1 MSKLERLY
9 HLHNILSQRRTPIS
23 RQALMEELGC
33 SQATLYRL
41 VADLRDHLGAPLE
54 QDPDTRGFFYQRY
67 PGVRTFELP
76 GIWLS
81 AEELQ
86 ALLSARQLLARVQ
99 PGLMEE
105 ELKRLQRR
113 IEKLLDD
120 KGLDRSTQS
129 RRIRIIHQASRL
141 VSGERFRPVMTA
153 LINRSRVHIV
163 YHARG
168 NDRRTERDVSPQRLT
183 SYRHNWYLDAWCHL
197 RRALR
202 SFALERIVAAEVT
215 DHQAREIDE
224 AELDAHFTSAYGI
237 FSGTA
242 KDRAVLVFSARSAR
256 WVADELWHS
265 RQRGRWLD
273 DGRYEL
279 TLPFGRSE
287 ELVMDILRFG
297 PDVEVRSPVSLRRA
311 VLERAKGTVDLYGK
325 NAKAQRREGA
335 KKRQ

>member
-1 MSKLERLY
+1 MSRLERLY
-9 HLHNILSQRRTPIS
+9 HLHDILSQRRTPIT

-54 QDPDTRGFFYQRY
+54 QDPETRAFFYQQH
-67 PGVRTFELP
+67 PGVRSFELP

-81 AEELQ
+81 ADELE
-86 ALLSARQLLARVQ
+86 ALLSARQILARVQ

-105 ELKRLQRR
+105 ELKSLQRR
-113 IEKLLDD
+113 IEKLLDE
-120 KGLDRSTQS
+120 KGLDRGTQS

-141 VSGERFRPVMTA
+141 VSGERFRPVMAA
-153 LINRSRVHIV
+153 LVKRRRLHIV

-168 NDRRTERDVSPQRLT
+168 DDSRSERDVSPQRLT

-197 RRALR
+197 RHDLR
-202 SFALERIVAAEVT
+202 SFALERIRTAEVT
-215 DHQAREIDE
+215 DAEAREIDE
-224 AELDAHFTSAYGI
+224 TELDTHFTSAYGI

-265 RQRGRWLD
+265 RQQGRWLD

-279 TLPFGRSE
+279 SLPFGRSE

-297 PDVEVRSPVSLRRA
+297 ADVEVRSPDSLRRE
-311 VLERAKGTVDLYGK
+311 VRDRAQATVALY
-325 NAKAQRREGA
+325 R
-335 KKRQ
+335 

>member
-9 HLHNILSQRRTPIS
+9 HLHDILSQRRTPIG

-41 VADLRDHLGAPLE
+41 IADLRDHLGAPLE
-54 QDPDTRGFFYQRY
+54 QDPETRGFFYQRH

-86 ALLSARQLLARVQ
+86 ALMSARQILARVQ
-99 PGLMEE
+99 PGLMED

-113 IEKLLDD
+113 IENLLDE
-120 KGLDRSTQS
+120 KGLDRGTQS

-141 VSGERFRPVMTA
+141 VSGERFRPVLAA
-153 LINRSRVHIV
+153 LIERRRLKIV

-168 NDRRTERDVSPQRLT
+168 SDERTEREISPQRLT

-197 RRALR
+197 RVGLR
-202 SFALERIVAAEVT
+202 SFALERVLEAQVT
-215 DHQAREIDE
+215 DATAREVDE

-237 FSGTA
+237 FSGSA
-242 KDRAVLVFSARSAR
+242 RKRAVLVFSARSAR

-265 RQRGRWLD
+265 RQEGRWLD
-273 DGRYEL
+273 DGRYQL
-279 TLPFGRSE
+279 RLPFGRSE

-297 PDVEVRSPVSLRRA
+297 PEVEVLAPESLRR
-311 VLERAKGTVDLYGK
+311 EI
-325 NAKAQRREGA
+325 AQRAAATAALYQAR
-335 KKRQ
+335 

>member
-9 HLHNILSQRRTPIS
+9 HLHNILSQRRTPIG
-23 RQALMEELGC
+23 RQALMEEIGC

-54 QDPDTRGFFYQRY
+54 QDPETRGFFYQRY
-67 PGVRTFELP
+67 PGVRSFELP

-86 ALLSARQLLARVQ
+86 ALMSARQLLARVQ
-99 PGLMEE
+99 PGLMED

-120 KGLDRSTQS
+120 KGLDRGTQS

-141 VSGERFRPVMTA
+141 VSGERFRPVLAA
-153 LINRSRVHIV
+153 LIDRRRLHIA

-168 NDRRTERDVSPQRLT
+168 DDRRTERDVSPQRLT

-197 RRALR
+197 RAGLR
-202 SFALERIVAAEVT
+202 SFALERVLSAEVT
-215 DHQAREIDE
+215 GEAAREIDE

-237 FSGTA
+237 FSGNA
-242 KDRAVLVFSARSAR
+242 SDRAILVFSSRSAR

-265 RQRGRWLD
+265 QQQGRWLD

-279 TLPFGRSE
+279 SLPYGRSE
-287 ELVMDILRFG
+287 ELVMDIMRFG
-297 PDVEVRSPVSLRRA
+297 PEVEVVAPESLRQAIAARTEQTLA
-311 VLERAKGTVDLYGK
+311 LY
-325 NAKAQRREGA
+325 R
-335 KKRQ
+335 